1 MRSGEGAALNKQ
13 DQVDNTILSHDN
25 FRNLALEKNTL
36 PHISHVY
43 KQDERIYYTCTDR
56 QTIPMNSKSG
66 LDQKE
71 RHTVKHKVRYNR
83 EHPVLSLGYPLP

>member
-13 DQVDNTILSHDN
+13 ESAIPYY
-25 FRNLALEKNTL
+25 

-43 KQDERIYYTCTDR
+43 KQDERIYYTRTDR
-56 QTIPMNSKSG
+56 QTIPINSKSG

-83 EHPVLSLGYPLP
+83 EHPVLSLWYPLP

>member
-25 FRNLALEKNTL
+25 FRNLALGKNTL

-43 KQDERIYYTCTDR
+43 KQDERIYYTRTDR
-56 QTIPMNSKSG
+56 QTIPINSKKWIRLKRKAYSKA
-66 LDQKE
+66 QSE
-71 RHTVKHKVRYNR
+71 VQ
-83 EHPVLSLGYPLP
+83 